1 MSDQTRASR
10 ESVLEFYATAAK
22 GTEDLLADE
31 LRSSQIGARDVEIG
45 RGGVSFCG
53 TLETAYRTCL
63 HSRVAIR
70 VLYPIHA
77 FSAPNPE
84 KLYGGVKAI
93 RWSDHLTP
101 EQTLAVE
108 FVSVES
114 QITHTHYGALKVKDA
129 VCDQLRSVFG
139 ERPSVSRDRPDVS
152 IYVYLFED
160 WATVS
165 LDLSGESLHKRGYRD
180 DGAPA
185 PLKETLAAALLL
197 RAGWDKIGP
206 QGAAF
211 LDPMCGSG
219 TLVHEATSI
228 AIGAAPG
235 VHRDYFG
242 FLGWKQHDRALWQKL
257 KQEAR
262 GMILPEA
269 IGATQAGEK
278 RPPRI
283 MGSDRNVRVIE
294 SSRNNLS
301 NTVWARWS
309 AVKFDC
315 QPLITCPTPAA
326 SLPQGY
332 EGPQGFFFLNPPY
345 GERIGALSDRRGAR
359 TDETEE
365 DQHESDEAL
374 FALYRQ
380 IGDTMKQRF
389 RGWKGFIFTG
399 NPDAAKCIGLKA
411 SRRHIFYN
419 GPIEC
424 RLLEFDLY

>member
-1 MSDQTRASR
+1 VKTEVSA
-10 ESVLEFYATAAK
+10 LEFYATAAK
-22 GTEDLLADE
+22 GTEDLLAEE
-31 LRSSQIGARDVEIG
+31 LRSSRIAATDIEIG

-53 TLETAYRTCL
+53 TMETAYRACL
-63 HSRVAIR
+63 FSRIAIR
-70 VLYPIHA
+70 VLYPIQA
-77 FSAPNPE
+77 FDAPNPE
-84 KLYGGVKAI
+84 KLYGGVKSI

-101 EQTLAVE
+101 DQTLAVE

-129 VCDQLRSVFG
+129 ICDQMRSVFG
-139 ERPSVSRDRPDVS
+139 ARPSVSRERPDLAV
-152 IYVYLFED
+152 YVYVFED

-165 LDLSGESLHKRGYRD
+165 LDLSGEALHRRGYRE

-197 RAGWDKIGP
+197 RAGWDRFGP

-219 TLVHEATSI
+219 TLVHEAVSI

-242 FLGWKQHDRALWQKL
+242 FLGWKQHDRAMWQRL
-257 KQEAR
+257 KQEAKSL
-262 GMILPEA
+262 ILPEA
-269 IGATQAGEK
+269 MGGGSVQTNPFRAARFI
-278 RPPRI
+278 
-283 MGSDRNVRVIE
+283 GSDRNSRVIE
-294 SSRNNLS
+294 SSRLNQS
-301 NTVWARWS
+301 NTVWSRWS

-315 QPLITCPTPAA
+315 QPLINCPTPV
-326 SLPQGY
+326 SELPSDQ
-332 EGPQGFFFLNPPY
+332 EGPKGFFFVNPPY
-345 GERIGALSDRRGAR
+345 GERIGALSDRRGEDR
-359 TDETEE
+359 YESDEEE
-365 DQHESDEAL
+365 KDEAL

-380 IGDTMKQRF
+380 IGDTMKNRF
-389 RGWKGFIFTG
+389 KGWKGFVFTG

-411 SRRHIFYN
+411 TRRHIFYN

-424 RLLEFDLY
+424 RLLEFNLY